1 MRFSPP
7 ARPPAD
13 WLAVPNCFYFFTK
26 SSFHIR
32 SPSSVNSANGSTG
45 FDFLLMSLIFS
56 PRPTDRRTSRYG
68 GVRILLWKRGF
79 CWNRRFLTTSNLETH
94 ADLHHLSQDHLG
106 PQRDDWRLGKTV
118 SYAVRRRL
126 VQLIVY
132 FDKLYKC
139 SPSSTPRCSVAALKQ
154 RVQCPLRHSNMLLLS
169 TCDMR
174 MLRRAAKNCEA
185 KNCLR
190 ATVDAVSIDAAQ
202 PKPVAQ

>member
-1 MRFSPP
+1 MRRGHAKPSPP
-7 ARPPAD
+7 LNWTGKKQNKRKKGLSVPFECAPATP
-13 WLAVPNCFYFFTK
+13 LKV
-26 SSFHIR
+26 S
-32 SPSSVNSANGSTG
+32 
-45 FDFLLMSLIFS
+45 
-56 PRPTDRRTSRYG
+56 YG

-79 CWNRRFLTTSNLETH
+79 CWNRRLLTTSNLETH

-154 RVQCPLRHSNMLLLS
+154 RVQCPLRHSNRGPTSREFKNAPPSLAS
-169 TCDMR
+169 FA
-174 MLRRAAKNCEA
+174 RAK
-185 KNCLR
+185 KL
-190 ATVDAVSIDAAQ
+190 
-202 PKPVAQ
+202 